1 MRLTD
6 LPPHIV
12 SRLVGQ
18 PYYLVQQHQQERTE
32 PLGPGGL
39 FSNQSWNNIK
49 LLKYS
54 LSGSS
59 LPTVLATPPP
69 PLLQGVATCEYYRN
83 LQRNISLHISKFA
96 LIPQT
101 NTSDSPEIST
111 STSDESHYLDLGR
124 SRPGWSSPLKTLG
137 KSVGDGVVVVITAV
151 VNEGPELVVQLNQ
164 KHLGTV
170 TAIPWT

>member
-1 MRLTD
+1 MDPFSLDLLNKCFHNYLELTDLPHVVRRLVGQLYYIDHEADRPPSSQCAGWQANFITLSMRLTD

-59 LPTVLATPPP
+59 LLTVLATPPLP
-69 PLLQGVATCEYYRN
+69 FCRGLQHANIIEICKNIFLCILLSE
-83 LQRNISLHISKFA
+83 FA
-96 LIPQT
+96 KTFFFAYFEIRI
-101 NTSDSPEIST
+101 NTSD
-111 STSDESHYLDLGR
+111 
-124 SRPGWSSPLKTLG
+124 
-137 KSVGDGVVVVITAV
+137 
-151 VNEGPELVVQLNQ
+151 
-164 KHLGTV
+164 KHQ
-170 TAIPWT
+170 

>member
-1 MRLTD
+1 MDPFSLDLLNKCFHNYLELTDLPPHVVRRLVGQLYYIDHEADRPPSSQCAGWQANFITLSMRLTD

-83 LQRNISLHISKFA
+83 LQ
-96 LIPQT
+96 
-101 NTSDSPEIST
+101 
-111 STSDESHYLDLGR
+111 
-124 SRPGWSSPLKTLG
+124 KTLLSEFA
-137 KSVGDGVVVVITAV
+137 KNIFLCIFRNS
-151 VNEGPELVVQLNQ
+151 
-164 KHLGTV
+164 H
-170 TAIPWT
+170 